1 MVVRILRSE
10 MFESVSI
17 SSFRSFLVPSP
28 TSMLSRVRLC
38 LPALSLSRTLEV
50 LLSMTL
56 LFLYQVRV
64 GVGTPVTLQTSSSSS
79 PRLVSTLL
87 SLTVRLGGSTLGT

>member
-1 MVVRILRSE
+1 MSVMDSE
-10 MFESVSI
+10 TDPSLLEATHWY
-17 SSFRSFLVPSP
+17 SP
-28 TSMLSRVRLC
+28 TVSWSMLSRVRLC